1 MFSTISPVLWTAFMA
16 FVLLALAVDLG
27 VFHLVD
33 DVWVINFVARANL
46 RVINSFRNWEIS
58 SNRRSQV

>member
-1 MFSTISPVLWTAFMA
+1 MFSTISPVLSTAFMA

-46 RVINSFRNWEIS
+46 
-58 SNRRSQV
+58 